1 MAELSHSQPT
11 GPAPISVALMVS
23 PAERERQDHNLAR
36 YAQLQLL
43 RKGQANTYDQTR
55 YR

>member
-1 MAELSHSQPT
+1 MVDLNWSPPT
-11 GPAPISVALMVS
+11 GPAPISVAIVVS
-23 PAERERQDHNLAR
+23 PAEQERQDHNLAR

-43 RKGQANTYDQTR
+43 RKGQANTYEQTR